1 MTTSMREI
9 PLTGG
14 PVEFRGALELETT
27 GAGVL
32 PLRLPAWTRTQ
43 YPDAFTRGVADMPT
57 GVRLVFRTRARALEL
72 DVLTT
77 VWHFDGEA
85 GPLGPGAVD
94 LVVDGKPAGRG
105 SGRQRRTPVRSAG

>member
-43 YPDAFTRGVADMPT
+43 YPDAFTRVWPT
-57 GVRLVFRTRARALEL
+57 CPPASAWCSV
-72 DVLTT
+72 
-77 VWHFDGEA
+77 
-85 GPLGPGAVD
+85 PGRV
-94 LVVDGKPAGRG
+94 PW
-105 SGRQRRTPVRSAG
+105 SSTC